1 MFDDAAGV
9 TLLILVGLP
18 TVVLLFFGLR
28 FLRRPGRTT
37 PPPSVERPDG
47 DGFDAG
53 PQHRDPDPE
62 RLAGGRARFTP
73 PPKSETT
80 GS

>member
-9 TLLILVGLP
+9 TLLILVGFPSL
-18 TVVLLFFGLR
+18 VLLFFGLR
-28 FLRRPGRTT
+28 FLRRPGRTS
-37 PPPSVERPDG
+37 PPPSTDRRDG
-47 DGFDAG
+47 EVTEDGPR

-73 PPKSETT
+73 PDR
-80 GS
+80 